1 MLEDSIER
9 VLEIFKQDRAAED
22 DDDIIEGDFEGL
34 EESKQPEV
42 LIF

>member
-22 DDDIIEGDFEGL
+22 DADIIEGDFEGL
-34 EESKQPEV
+34 EETKQAEV